1 MNKKDEAKKKNTA
14 DESEGLPFSG
24 FFKGLSKLIDLA
36 EKLKKEGGYSQTK
49 EFKIPTG
56 QEGKEI
62 KGVYGFTVRTMASGE
77 PRIEPFGN
85 IKKVQKIY
93 GGSMAEESREP
104 IVDVFDE
111 KDHILVVA
119 ELPGVEESQVHYEIK
134 GDILVLSTDH
144 PDRKYSKEILLN
156 TIVDEKPK
164 SVSFKNGIFELKL
177 LKAKQKK

>member
-1 MNKKDEAKKKNTA
+1 MSKKEEDKKEKET
-14 DESEGLPFSG
+14 DGLEGVPFSG
-24 FFKGLSKLIDLA
+24 FFKGLAKLVDLA

-56 QEGKEI
+56 EEGKEI
-62 KGVYGFTVRTMASGE
+62 KGVYGFTVRTLASGE

-85 IKKVQKIY
+85 IKKVQKT
-93 GGSMAEESREP
+93 GGGPRVEEAREP

-119 ELPGVEESQVHYEIK
+119 ELPGVEEAEIHYEIK

-144 PDRKYSKEILLN
+144 SDRKYSKEILLN
-156 TIVDEKPK
+156 TMVDEKPK

-177 LKAKQKK
+177 LKAK